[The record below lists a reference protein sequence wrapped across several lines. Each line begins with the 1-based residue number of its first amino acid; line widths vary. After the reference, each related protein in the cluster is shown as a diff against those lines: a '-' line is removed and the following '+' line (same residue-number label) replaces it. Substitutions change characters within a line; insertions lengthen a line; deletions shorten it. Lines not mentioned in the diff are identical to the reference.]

1 MSATLNGI
9 IDYKKRE
16 IILNSNADLNQLS
29 VKIRLLENL
38 QREVIQEYQK
48 LKYQSLHPSKTSSI

>member
-38 QREVIQEYQK
+38 QREVNQEYQK
-48 LKYQSLHPSKTSSI
+48 LKYHITPSE